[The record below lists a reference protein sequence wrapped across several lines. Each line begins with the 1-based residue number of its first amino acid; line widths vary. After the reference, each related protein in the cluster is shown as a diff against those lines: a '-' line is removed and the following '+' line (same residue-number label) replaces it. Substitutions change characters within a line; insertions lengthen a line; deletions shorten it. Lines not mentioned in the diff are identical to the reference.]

1 MTQHTVAIQQVQHIL
16 QGVLRQGR
24 DTAALLQRAGIP
36 PALLQAPLAR
46 VSLAQY
52 ARLIRVL
59 RRATRDELWAES
71 SL

>member
-52 ARLIRVL
+52 ARLIRV
-59 RRATRDELWAES
+59 
-71 SL
+71 